1 MKWMIMSDS
10 HDNMTRISE
19 AVSLAIDREV
29 DVLFHCGDL
38 VSPFAARELIRFSGE
53 LHVVIGNN
61 DGELLG
67 LKSLLG
73 GSLIKGPK
81 EIEVNGYRVILM
93 HEPFGLKDTLRAD
106 FIFYGH
112 THKLDIRLDPS
123 PVIVNPGESCG
134 YLTGRQTVVIIDP
147 NDLKYEL
154 IELR

>member
-10 HDNMTRISE
+10 HDNMARIAE

-67 LKSLLG
+67 LKSVLG
-73 GSLIKGPK
+73 NSLIKGPK
-81 EIEVNGYRVILM
+81 EIEVSGHRVILM
-93 HEPFGLKDTLRAD
+93 HEPFGLKDTIRAD
-106 FIFYGH
+106 FLLYGH
-112 THKLDIRLDPS
+112 THNLDIRLDSS

-134 YLTGRQTVVIIDP
+134 YLTGRPTVVIIDP
-147 NDLKYEL
+147 NNLKYEL
-154 IELR
+154 IELG